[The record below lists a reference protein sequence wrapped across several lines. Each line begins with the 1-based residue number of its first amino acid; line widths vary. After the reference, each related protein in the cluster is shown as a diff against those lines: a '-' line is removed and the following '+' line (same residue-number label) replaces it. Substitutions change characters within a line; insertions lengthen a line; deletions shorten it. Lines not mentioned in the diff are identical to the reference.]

1 MFLREDLLQKQ
12 LNVISLFVIIIII
25 IVCTQFEVTINLGY

>member
-12 LNVISLFVIIIII
+12 LNVMSLFVIIII

>member
-12 LNVISLFVIIIII
+12 LNVISLFVIIII
-25 IVCTQFEVTINLGY
+25 VCTQFEVTVNLGY